1 MPGWMAPE
9 TLDLAMGARVMLLKN
24 LDPASKL
31 VNGARGTVCGFAPAC
46 ALPDVSSAPA
56 VADADADAAGA
67 KGPSRGAA
75 EAGEEGPPTG
85 LYPVVRFDGTG
96 IERLLTP
103 EEWTVE
109 QGGRVVARRVQVPVV
124 VVVMVPVVVMDEAG
138 GGVVMAVYLPTPP
151 TTCCRCRPSSRTPCR
166 STRVKASPLMAWH
179 SA

>member
-1 MPGWMAPE
+1 MQRMPPQGRAKRRLAPPLQPPLNKPGTRRSYVAADGGNKMPGWMAPE

-46 ALPDVSSAPA
+46 AAPDVSSAPA
-56 VADADADAAGA
+56 VVDAGADAAGA
-67 KGPSRGAA
+67 EGSSRGAA

-109 QGGRVVARRVQVPVV
+109 QGGRVVARRVQVPCLVV
-124 VVVMVPVVVMDEAG
+124 LLV
-138 GGVVMAVYLPTPP
+138 L
-151 TTCCRCRPSSRTPCR
+151 
-166 STRVKASPLMAWH
+166 
-179 SA
+179 